1 MPKVRIQLQGGLG
14 NQLFILAMAHEIE
27 QKYSTVVEIVYVKDK
42 LEREDRKA
50 EIGPFLSQ
58 CEHRITLVES
68 TSLGLFLRM
77 VDKIKSVSPTFGE
90 ILEKLLRI
98 YTCTSLYENSIFTQK
113 PPRILRGFFQNIE
126 IIEANQITLLKEI
139 EKTLLKINNFNV
151 RTYDQVLHIR
161 RGDTKDISSL
171 WGVLSVR
178 YYLKKI
184 EKGERILICTDET
197 DVDFL
202 KNTFTNCTII
212 SAHESTPLETLA
224 TLANSRKLVMANSS
238 LSWWAGWYKSKRE
251 PETIFFPVPWRPNDV
266 ELTSK
271 LLFNPSTVSDAEFE
285 LQH

>member
-27 QKYSTVVEIVYVKDK
+27 HKYSINVEIVHVRDK
-42 LEREDRKA
+42 LERVDRKP

-58 CEHRITLVES
+58 CDHRITLVES
-68 TSLGLFLRM
+68 TSLGLILRT
-77 VDKIKSVSPTFGE
+77 VDKIKAVSPTFGA

-171 WGVLSVR
+171 WGVLSIR

-202 KNTFTNCTII
+202 KNTFSNCTIL
-212 SAHESTPLETLA
+212 SANESTPLETFA
-224 TLANSRKLVMANSS
+224 TLANGRKLIMANSS
-238 LSWWAGWYKSKRE
+238 LSWWAGWYKSKKE
-251 PETIFFPVPWRPNDV
+251 PETIIFPVPWRPGDV

-271 LLFNPSTVSDAEFE
+271 LLLNPSTVSNAEFE